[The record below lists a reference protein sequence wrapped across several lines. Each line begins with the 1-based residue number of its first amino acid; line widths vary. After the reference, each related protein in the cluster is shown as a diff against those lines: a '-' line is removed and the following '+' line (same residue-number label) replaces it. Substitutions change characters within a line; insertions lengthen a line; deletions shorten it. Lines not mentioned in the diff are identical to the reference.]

1 MIPERTFFVGHVAA
15 IFFQNPSNF
24 YKVLLVKVTENN
36 ADYKDSEI
44 VVTGSFGEIQ
54 EEEKYRF
61 FGELVNHPKYGVQ
74 LKAESYQQEQPTSE
88 QGLIAYLS
96 GEKFPGI
103 GKKTAEKIVDL
114 LGEEAI
120 DRMLEEPTLL
130 EQIPGLNESKQ
141 KMILDTVRQNHGMD
155 QVIVGLSRYGFGSQ
169 LSFAIYQAYKNEA
182 LAIIE
187 ENPYQ
192 LVEDIEGIGFKRADG
207 IAEQLGIEASS
218 PQRFRAAVLHQIFA
232 QSLQTGNTFIH
243 AQDLLEQT
251 LRLLETSRPIEIAP
265 DDLASTIIQLVE
277 EGKIQQEETRL
288 YENSLYFSEWGIAS
302 SIERLLSRKKEIVYP
317 EKKISKT
324 LRKIEKHL
332 GITYGSSQEEAIKE
346 AIRSPLFIL
355 TGGPG
360 TGKTTVINGIV
371 QLFAELNDLDLE
383 PSKYSDETFPILLAA
398 PTGRAA
404 KRMNETTGLPS
415 GTIHRLLG
423 LNGREKAPSIS
434 PKELEGGLLI
444 VDEMSMVDTWLANTL
459 FKSIPTNMQVIF
471 VGDKDQLPSVG
482 PGQVLHDL
490 LAIDAIPKQ
499 ELTEIYRQGDGSS
512 IIPLAH
518 AIKNGQLPADFTQ
531 NQKDRSFFACDAYKI
546 EPLIAQI
553 VKRAKDKG
561 YTPQDIQVLAP
572 MYRGAAGID
581 ALNKMMQEIFN
592 PNDGTKKE
600 VTFNDTVYRI
610 GDKVLQL
617 VNSPEDNVFN
627 GDMGQ
632 IVGITLAK
640 QSEDKIDELV
650 IQFDANEVT
659 YKRNEW
665 NKITLSY
672 CCSIHKSQGSEFQ
685 MVILP
690 MVHQYQRMLQRNLL
704 YTAVTRSKEMLIL
717 LGEPQ
722 AYQTCVNHESATRL
736 TTLKERINGTEK
748 MTPLQ
753 RAKLAQFEEA
763 DDPFYDDSSVDTKV
777 KTSST
782 KIKEQSST
790 KVIANKQ
797 AAEKPSDSG
806 LDLFAFAETEPSA
819 SNQTETAK
827 PLSGDKVLSEGTTGE
842 EALIEET
849 PNDGVLTLTMVKKH
863 LVDPMIGMKDC
874 SPYDFMPT
882 KNG

>member
-1 MIPERTFFVGHVAA
+1 MNPERTFFVGHVAA

-36 ADYKDSEI
+36 ADYKESEI

-54 EEEKYRF
+54 EEESYRF
-61 FGELVNHPKYGVQ
+61 YGELVNHPKYGVQ
-74 LKAESYQQEQPTSE
+74 LKVDSYQQEQPTSE
-88 QGLIAYLS
+88 QGLINYLS

-103 GKKTAEKIVDL
+103 GKKTAEKIVGL
-114 LGEEAI
+114 LGDQAI
-120 DRMLEEPTLL
+120 DRMLEDPVLL
-130 EQIPGLNESKQ
+130 EQIPGLNESKR
-141 KMILDTVRQNHGMD
+141 KMILDTVRLNHGMD

-182 LAIIE
+182 LEIIQ
-187 ENPYQ
+187 ENP
-192 LVEDIEGIGFKRADG
+192 EGIGFKRADN
-207 IAEQLGIEASS
+207 IADQLGIEATS
-218 PQRFRAAVLHQIFA
+218 PQRYRAAVLHQIFA
-232 QSLQTGNTFIH
+232 QSLQTGNTYIH

-251 LRLLETSRPIEIAP
+251 LRLLETSRPIEIPP
-265 DDLASTIIQLVE
+265 DDLANTIIGLVE
-277 EGKIQQEETRL
+277 EGKIQQEETKL
-288 YENSLYFSEWGIAS
+288 YENSLYFSEWGIAN
-302 SIERLLSRKKEIVYP
+302 SIQRLLARKKEINYP
-317 EKKISKT
+317 KKTVEKT
-324 LRKIEKHL
+324 LRKIEKRL
-332 GITYGSSQEEAIKE
+332 GIVYGSSQEEAIKE
-346 AIRSPLFIL
+346 AIHSPLFIL

-371 QLFAELNDLDLE
+371 QLFAELNDLDLD
-383 PSKYSDETFPILLAA
+383 PAKYTEEMFPILLAA

-423 LNGREKAPSIS
+423 LNGREKTPSVAA
-434 PKELEGGLLI
+434 KELEGGLLI

-490 LAIDAIPKQ
+490 LEIEQIPKQ

-531 NQKDRSFFACDAYKI
+531 NQRDRSFFACDAYKI

-553 VKRAKDKG
+553 VQRAKAKG
-561 YTPQDIQVLAP
+561 FTPQDIQVLAP

-600 VTFNDTVYRI
+600 VTWNETVYRI

-632 IVGITLAK
+632 IVGIIPAK
-640 QSEDKIDELV
+640 QSEDKVDELV
-650 IQFDANEVT
+650 IQFDATEVT

-672 CCSIHKSQGSEFQ
+672 CCSIHKAQGSEFK
-685 MVILP
+685 MVIMP

-704 YTAVTRSKEMLIL
+704 YTAVTRSKELLIL
-717 LGEPQ
+717 LGESQ
-722 AYQTCVNHESATRL
+722 AYQTCVTHESATRL
-736 TTLKERINGTEK
+736 TTLQERINGSDE

-753 RAKLAQFEEA
+753 RQRLAQFEEA
-763 DDPFYDDSSVDTKV
+763 DDPFSESNSQTTATMKSEKKTDTAREPVSSK
-777 KTSST
+777 
-782 KIKEQSST
+782 QS
-790 KVIANKQ
+790 VQKQ
-797 AAEKPSDSG
+797 E
-806 LDLFAFAETEPSA
+806 LDLFATTPSE
-819 SNQTETAK
+819 SI
-827 PLSGDKVLSEGTTGE
+827 
-842 EALIEET
+842 IEET
-849 PNDGVLTLTMVKKH
+849 LPEGTISKEPLSRELTIEMVQKNV
-863 LVDPMIGMKDC
+863 VDPMIGMENL
-874 SPYDFMPT
+874 SPYDFLVS
-882 KNG
+882 